1 MGTFFPANHF
11 AVTYNFM
18 LVLLKKLHPELTQQ
32 KQTRVSE
39 PKDSIK
45 KLKPGLVVL
54 KDTEA
59 FLCVFDVACSTLQF
73 CFILGFS

>member
-1 MGTFFPANHF
+1 LGTFFPANHF
-11 AVTYNFM
+11 AVTYNFI

-45 KLKPGLVVL
+45 TKARFGRL
-54 KDTEA
+54 EA
-59 FLCVFDVACSTLQF
+59 HRHRGDFCVCL
-73 CFILGFS
+73 